1 MLLTDIA
8 IATGNHDG
16 FVVAPYF
23 RCAGTR
29 RCQFKAAEVAAKIG
43 ATKLVI
49 ERRGANGPL

>member
-16 FVVAPYF
+16 FVIAPYF
-23 RCAGTR
+23 RGAGSR

-43 ATKLVI
+43 STKLVI
-49 ERRGANGPL
+49 ERRGANGTL